1 MQVTIKSSIKGF
13 RRAGMAHSN
22 ESVSHPDGTFT
33 AAQIKQLQA
42 EPRLTVT
49 IKGDA
54 SATTDSSNSNSNP
67 QGTVDAERIRGLVE
81 HIASLDKENAALWKQ
96 DQTPKADAFPK
107 GTTAEERA
115 AAWEAFLESIENADQ
130 DGAAGTE
137 STDQKTD
144 ME

>member
-22 ESVSHPDGTFT
+22 ESVTHPDGTFT

-54 SATTDSSNSNSNP
+54 SATTNSSNSNSNP
-67 QGTVDAERIRGLVE
+67 QGPMDGERLQQLVT
-81 HIASLDKENAALWKQ
+81 HIAELDKHDPSLWKQ
-96 DQTPKADAFPK
+96 DNTPKADAFPK

-115 AAWEAFLESIENADQ
+115 AAWEAYVASL
-130 DGAAGTE
+130 DGGE
-137 STDQKTD
+137 
-144 ME
+144 E